1 VTRLVTVLVTLAVPE
16 EADAEDAAAS
26 VADAAVC
33 TALEVVSTAGVEGHL
48 PVPGS
53 VVQHRRGGQPWR
65 VETVTAAGA
74 VLCNLAADRPCAGP
88 GRAHRLECWAGGLSG
103 GGRRA
108 AGQSVRDV

>member
-16 EADAEDAAAS
+16 EADAEDAAAL

-53 VVQHRRGGQPWR
+53 LVQHRQGCQPWR
-65 VETVTAAGA
+65 VETVTADGA
-74 VLCNLAADRPCAGP
+74 MLRNLAGDWV
-88 GRAHRLECWAGGLSG
+88 RLPLTALEPDQVERTLTST
-103 GGRRA
+103 
-108 AGQSVRDV
+108 GQGD